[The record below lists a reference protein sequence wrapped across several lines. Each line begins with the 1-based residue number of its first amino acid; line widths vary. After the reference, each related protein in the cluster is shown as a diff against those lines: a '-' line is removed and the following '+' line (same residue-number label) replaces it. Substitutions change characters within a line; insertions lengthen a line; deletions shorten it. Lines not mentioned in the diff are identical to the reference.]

1 MENKNM
7 DTLTRARVLHAA
19 EVDHANAVENL
30 EAALQ
35 EALAA
40 DDMERAAQLA
50 RAKRDRLL
58 LDVDKMGSVY
68 RLELNEPTG
77 TSFSAWLPTL
87 KKLTGT
93 FSNAWAE
100 YRRKLLDVP
109 QQEGFPAVIIWPE
122 EPQEGH
128 PEPEEAATGE

>member
-1 MENKNM
+1 M
-7 DTLTRARVLHAA
+7 
-19 EVDHANAVENL
+19 ENL

-58 LDVDKMGSVY
+58 LDVDAHGSIY
-68 RLELNEPTG
+68 RMELEEPTG

-93 FSNAWAE
+93 FNDAWAE

-109 QQEGFPAVIIWPE
+109 QQEGFPAQIDWPE
-122 EPQEGH
+122 KPQEERKEPQEV
-128 PEPEEAATGE
+128 AAVE